1 MECPDEIRGI
11 LNVFLG
17 LPARGFR
24 GIIKALP
31 FNRIEETRPLSALVN
46 FTVKDS
52 LDLIFLIIIQFQWWR
67 RVLDAVGD
75 GTRVGG
81 LQQ

>member
-1 MECPDEIRGI
+1 MECPDEVGCIPD
-11 LNVFLG
+11 VFLRF
-17 LPARGFR
+17 PARGFR

-31 FNRIEETRPLSALVN
+31 FNEVEKTRPLSVLVN

-75 GTRVGG
+75 GTGVSG